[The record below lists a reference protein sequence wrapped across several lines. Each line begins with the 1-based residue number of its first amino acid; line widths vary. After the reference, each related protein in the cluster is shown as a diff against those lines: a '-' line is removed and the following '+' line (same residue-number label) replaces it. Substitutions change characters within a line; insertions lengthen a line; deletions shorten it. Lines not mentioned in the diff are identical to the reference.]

1 MAPTSTWVAVG
12 LGSNLDN
19 RFDYLQRAATAL
31 CALPM
36 LSEARFSAIYES
48 AAVDCPDPRP
58 FLNAAAR
65 FRCKAEAPALLT
77 ALQGIEHELART
89 RSYRN
94 APRTIDLDLLL
105 FGDHR
110 INTSVLQVPHPR
122 FHMRLFVTTPLCD
135 IAGDWRHP
143 NLGRTIAEL
152 DQHLRS
158 NREHR
163 EAPPVPSQFHWPRSA
178 LNGEPR

>member
-1 MAPTSTWVAVG
+1 MALSSTWVAVG

-19 RFDYLQRAATAL
+19 RYDYLQRAAAAL
-31 CALPM
+31 CALP
-36 LSEARFSAIYES
+36 LLTDARFSPIYES

-65 FRCKAEAPALLT
+65 FRCHGEASTLLA
-77 ALQGIEHELART
+77 ALQQIEHTLART
-89 RSYRN
+89 RTYRN

-105 FGDHR
+105 FGDR
-110 INTSVLQVPHPR
+110 QIDTPLLQVPHPR

-143 NLGRTIAEL
+143 GLGSTIAEL
-152 DQHLRS
+152 DQHLRDKHD
-158 NREHR
+158 HR
-163 EAPPVPSQFHWPRSA
+163 ETPPVPSAHRWP
-178 LNGEPR
+178 PRIAAPR